1 MLTAQR
7 HEEIMHIL
15 QERGAVSVCE
25 LTEFLHTSE
34 STIRRDLTA
43 LAKMGKLNKVHGGA
57 TLTTQD
63 LILREDSVDDKLQKQ
78 IREKKAIA
86 SYAASQIEP
95 GDFVYLDAGTTTL
108 LMVDFIKPG
117 NNITFVTNGIVHA
130 RELVKKGLRTYV
142 LGGELK
148 STTEAVI
155 GAAAVQNLRNYNFSK
170 AFLGTN
176 GLSVRQGYTTPDMD
190 EACVK
195 DAAIHQSF
203 VSYVLA
209 DSSKFGKV
217 STVSFAPLEAAVLI
231 TDRMMDVSYGEKTIV
246 KEVD

>member
-7 HEEIMHIL
+7 HEEIMQIL
-15 QERGAVSVCE
+15 QEKGAVSVNE
-25 LTEFLHTSE
+25 LTEVLNTSE
-34 STIRRDLTA
+34 STIRRDLAA
-43 LAKMGKLNKVHGGA
+43 LSKKGRLNKVHGGA
-57 TLTTQD
+57 TLTAQD
-63 LILREDSVDDKLQKQ
+63 LILREDSIDDKLQKQ
-78 IREKKAIA
+78 IREKRAIA
-86 SYAASQIEP
+86 SYAASQIQP

-108 LMVDFIKPG
+108 LMAEFIKPG
-117 NNITFVTNGIVHA
+117 NVTFVTNGIVHA
-130 RELVKKGLRTYV
+130 KELVKKGFRTYI

-170 AFLGTN
+170 AFIGVN

-203 VSYVLA
+203 VSYILA

-231 TDRMMDVSYGEKTIV
+231 TDRLTDPSYAEKTIV
-246 KEVD
+246 KEVG